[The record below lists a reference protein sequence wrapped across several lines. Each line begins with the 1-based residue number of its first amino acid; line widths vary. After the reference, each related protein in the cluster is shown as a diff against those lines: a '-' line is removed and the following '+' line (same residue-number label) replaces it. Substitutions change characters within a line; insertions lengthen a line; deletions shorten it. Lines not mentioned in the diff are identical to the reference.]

1 MATEKIHIDQV
12 RKNMQPKKPIYEEDK
27 EDGLQTNMF
36 PFISGTIMYQKLS
49 ICRRNMTNS
58 Q

>member
-1 MATEKIHIDQV
+1 
-12 RKNMQPKKPIYEEDK
+12 MQPKKPIYEEDK